1 MKRVFYSYF
10 LVFLILWPVW
20 RTGLVYAWFKIN
32 QDYIA
37 EELCINRDKPE
48 LSCAGKCI
56 LNSKLNATQS
66 NENKDLAN
74 VLEDLFGKSISFVI
88 DEFFVHPAPAAELPL
103 PLTKMAFCYQFVP
116 IKTALY
122 AVFRPPIA

>member
-1 MKRVFYSYF
+1 MKRVVYSYF

-20 RTGLVYAWFKIN
+20 RTGLVWAWFKIN

-37 EELCINRDKPE
+37 QELCINRDKPE

-56 LNSKLNATQS
+56 LNSKLNATHS
-66 NENKDLAN
+66 DGNRDLAN
-74 VLEDLFGKSISFVI
+74 ELEDLFGKSISFVF
-88 DEFFVHPAPAAELPL
+88 DEFMIIPATAAELPL
-103 PLTKMAFCYQFVP
+103 PLTKMVFCYQFMP
-116 IKTALY
+116 IKTALH